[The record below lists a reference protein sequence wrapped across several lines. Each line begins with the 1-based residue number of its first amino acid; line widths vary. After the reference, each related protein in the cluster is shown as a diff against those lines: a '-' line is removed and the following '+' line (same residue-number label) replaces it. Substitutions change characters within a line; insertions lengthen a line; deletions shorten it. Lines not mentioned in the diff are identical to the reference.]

1 MGECRREGFIE
12 EGVFEFSFEGKIGL
26 DGMVK
31 YFWVKKIVFR
41 KLDYEY
47 FG

>member
-12 EGVFEFSFEGKIGL
+12 EGVPELSFEGKIGS

-31 YFWVKKIVFR
+31 HF
-41 KLDYEY
+41 
-47 FG
+47 